1 MYESGEQQ
9 PVLAVAVRLAGALG
23 VTVNELA
30 GLPSERVQLEG
41 TWWAAWQ
48 TFNEGQELIAT
59 SPSGS
64 ANTAQRSRSKLWSA
78 APRTNAAATS
88 GAANCACGTGRS

>member
-30 GLPSERVQLEG
+30 GLPSERVQLDS
-41 TWWAAWQ
+41 TWWPP
-48 TFNEGQELIAT
+48 GR
-59 SPSGS
+59 
-64 ANTAQRSRSKLWSA
+64 RSTKAKS
-78 APRTNAAATS
+78 
-88 GAANCACGTGRS
+88 